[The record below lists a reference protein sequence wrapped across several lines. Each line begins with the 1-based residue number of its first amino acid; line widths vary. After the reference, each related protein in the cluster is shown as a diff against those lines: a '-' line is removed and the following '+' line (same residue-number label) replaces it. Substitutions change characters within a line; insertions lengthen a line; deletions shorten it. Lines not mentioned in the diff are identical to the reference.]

1 MNFKIFTY
9 SILFTL
15 IILTFSKPI
24 LLSAQKH
31 KKINMNDLPQ
41 NNVENIKV
49 LELRNYLL
57 KPNVTNKFSHY
68 FHSKFVEPMNKLGG
82 YTLGEYKINEV
93 NDRFVWFRG
102 FTDMKNRVKFLNDFY
117 INSPTWKEYG
127 KGANEMMIN
136 SDNVYLLK
144 PLNKITTLKTDK
156 AFTVIDFYI
165 CNSTIERVIEL
176 FDTAYIPFLKTIKI
190 EDISLWVSEMAE
202 NDFPRLPV
210 FQDKNLLV
218 SITNYKDKQE
228 YEVKQKEI
236 DDMANDLK
244 KSMQGLIT
252 TQNRWVLLN
261 QNKENITTNDSIEIP
276 KINFDKNGELIIT
289 ASPTSSK
296 TDFDFFE
303 GKWDLK
309 NKKLKSKLNGCKE
322 WIEFHSTQEM
332 YKTLNGIGNVD
343 NFLATFDGE
352 PFEGMTVRLFNPK
365 TKLWSIYW
373 ADSNEGK
380 FDPPVVGSFENK
392 VAHFFTKDI
401 FEGKP
406 ILVVFRWDAID
417 KENSVWSQAFSDDN
431 GTTWEWNW
439 YMYFSKSK
447 N

>member
-1 MNFKIFTY
+1 MIKIK
-9 SILFTL
+9 SIIAV
-15 IILTFSKPI
+15 IILLYLNPI
-24 LLSAQKH
+24 LLNAQTTKN
-31 KKINMNDLPQ
+31 NMNNLPQ
-41 NNVENIKV
+41 NNIENIKV

-57 KPNVTNKFSHY
+57 KPNLADTFSHY
-68 FHSKFVEPMNKLGG
+68 FHSKFVAPMNELGG
-82 YTLGEYKINEV
+82 YTLGEFKINEID
-93 NDRFVWFRG
+93 DRFVWFRG
-102 FTDMKNRVKFLNDFY
+102 FEDMKTRVKFLNDFY
-117 INSPTWKEYG
+117 IKSPTWKEYG

-144 PLNKITTLKTDK
+144 PLHKNNTLKTDK

-165 CNSTIERVIEL
+165 CNSTIDNVIEL
-176 FDTAYIPFLKTIKI
+176 FDTAYIPFLKTINI
-190 EDISLWVSEMAE
+190 EDITLWVSEMTE

-218 SITNYKDKQE
+218 SITHFTDENEYKA
-228 YEVKQKEI
+228 KQKVI
-236 DDMANDLK
+236 DNMPTDLK
-244 KSMQGLIT
+244 KSIQELVT
-252 TQNRWVLLN
+252 TQNKWMLLN
-261 QNKENITTNDSIEIP
+261 PNKENKTGTNNIEIP

-309 NKKLKSKLNGCKE
+309 NKKLKSKLNNCKE

-332 YKTLNGIGNVD
+332 YRTLKGIGNVD
-343 NFLATFDGE
+343 NFIATLDGE

-380 FDPPVVGSFENK
+380 FDPPVIGSFENN

-406 ILVVFRWDAID
+406 VLVGFRWDARD
-417 KENSVWSQAFSDDN
+417 KENPVWSQAFSKNN
-431 GTTWEWNW
+431 GTSWEWNW
-439 YMYFSKSK
+439 YMYFSKFK
-447 N
+447 NK